1 MSRTQTH
8 LFPIPLQL
16 CRNSPLVIK
25 IAFPLDSY
33 PSSSKKPCRVIL
45 FCRPPRNLTKRKPGD
60 PREEGGV
67 GILKPVRRGQSL
79 GPWGEL
85 LEDYVCFG
93 KLAHFSWLRAP
104 LFSQDTEAGIRI
116 STARQTVDE
125 ESLFA
130 TQIASGPFWFH
141 GRVLTSHH

>member
-45 FCRPPRNLTKRKPGD
+45 FCRPPSNLTKRKPGD

-85 LEDYVCFG
+85 LEDFFIG
-93 KLAHFSWLRAP
+93 NLAYFSRLRVP
-104 LFSQDTEAGIRI
+104 LFSQGTEARIRI
-116 STARQTVDE
+116 STAHQAVDE
-125 ESLFA
+125 ESLFP
-130 TQIASGPFWFH
+130 TQAASGPFWFH
-141 GRVLTSHH
+141 GRVSTSHH